1 MIFKGSYFSK
11 LIYSNVILRGFD
23 VYDVLMKDIRFDKRL
38 LDLSLELIM
47 YFLGGVWIDLF
58 FVLVNCLWI
67 SFEKD

>member
-1 MIFKGSYFSK
+1 M
-11 LIYSNVILRGFD
+11 REFD